1 MAFFDFM
8 NQPVGGYTDVQ
19 PEAISAGAEFGGGG
33 GFKTADSTMTWG
45 QLLGAIAKMS
55 NTSGGQGLGSLMS
68 NQYGVLGS
76 GVPQQIGTTNT
87 GAQPPGGA
95 PPQIYQISPNP
106 DFNKPA
112 EKDTGGEMASIMS
125 MAAGMGFI

>member
-1 MAFFDFM
+1 MGVFDFM

-19 PEAISAGAEFGGGG
+19 PEVLTEGSEFGGGG
-33 GFKTADSTMTWG
+33 GFQTADSKMTWG

-55 NTSGGQGLGSLMS
+55 NSRSGQALGSLMG

-76 GVPQQIGTTNT
+76 GVPQQPGTSNT
-87 GAQPPGGA
+87 GQPP
-95 PPQIYQISPNP
+95 QMYQIGPNP
-106 DFNKPA
+106 DFNKPKD
-112 EKDTGGEMASIMS
+112 EKNTGGEMMQIME